1 MCHVLGKGFKCI
13 ILFSS
18 HNSIRRF
25 IVIFI
30 LRRRNG
36 RLLEFKELTKVF
48 YLSLFKYPA
57 AADVPK
63 GLSDTEMTYFPNKSI
78 DKEITSHV

>member
-18 HNSIRRF
+18 HNSILRF

-30 LRRRNG
+30 LRRNG

-63 GLSDTEMTYFPNKSI
+63 GLSDIEMIYFPKKSI
-78 DKEITSHV
+78 DK